1 MLELGWV
8 GGRELVACCDS
19 ERIVGLD
26 CCGPVFELVPLPAS
40 QPLGWFY
47 YAIIETYSSPRSLCP

>member
-8 GGRELVACCDS
+8 GGRELVACCES

-26 CCGPVFELVPLPAS
+26 CCGPVFELFPLPAS
-40 QPLGWFY
+40 QPLGLILFVL
-47 YAIIETYSSPRSLCP
+47 IEYLT